1 MIVRAAAAAAA
12 LAFLASC
19 GKQNPEPGRERM
31 PAIGFGDASV
41 AEAGA
46 AETKAGEKSFGRD
59 FVVCAIK
66 DVESGKQFVFPGFN
80 VRYQNPG
87 YSYIFGDQTVKYWDT
102 DASGYA
108 FWGFAPAGKADVSLS
123 DMDALSVGLAPG
135 EALQFHYSEVED
147 VRPSAFGREVQLK
160 FARLGSRVRFG
171 FYETLAKMGVK
182 ELEFSVGGNFY
193 GSARYLMSAR
203 GLSVHSSTASHSIA
217 VPLLPGPVQADRT
230 QLAEGRDMTS
240 WIPVLPL
247 TDSGLTITI
256 ESCVF
261 TQDGSSRTIH
271 LVDPIT
277 VPVPQEYCWW
287 GTNRDYTYIFQ
298 ISSVKEDFDQI
309 IFSFDRQI
317 VRDWEDNGAEGIY
330 DFQPE

>member
-19 GKQNPEPGRERM
+19 GKQNPQPGLEQM
-31 PAIGFGDASV
+31 LAIGFGDASV

-46 AETKAGEKSFGRD
+46 AGTKAGEKSFGRD

-102 DASGYA
+102 AASGYV
-108 FWGFAPAGKADVSLS
+108 FWGYSPAAKADVSLS
-123 DMDALSVGLAPG
+123 DMDAVSVELTPG
-135 EALQFHYSEVED
+135 EGIGFFYSELED

-160 FARLGSRVRFG
+160 FSRLGSRVRFG

-182 ELEFSVGGNFY
+182 ELEFSVSGNFH
-193 GSARYLMSAR
+193 GSARFRMSSQ

-217 VPLLPGPVQADRT
+217 VPLLPGPVQADKT
-230 QLAEGRDMTS
+230 QLAEGRDITS

-247 TDSGLTITI
+247 TDTGLAITI
-256 ESCVF
+256 ESCTF
-261 TQDGSSRTIH
+261 TQDGSSRTMQ

-287 GTNRDYTYIFQ
+287 GPNRDYTYIFQ
-298 ISSVKEDFDQI
+298 ISSVKEDFDHI

-330 DFQPE
+330 DFQP